1 MINVTGAMELPA
13 EWAVLSKSKNDWTG
27 EWG

>member
-1 MINVTGAMELPA
+1 MINMTGATEILA
-13 EWAVLSKSKNDWTG
+13 EWAAFSKSKNDWTG

>member
-1 MINVTGAMELPA
+1 MINVTGAMEMLV
-13 EWAVLSKSKNDWTG
+13 EWATFSKSKNDWTG